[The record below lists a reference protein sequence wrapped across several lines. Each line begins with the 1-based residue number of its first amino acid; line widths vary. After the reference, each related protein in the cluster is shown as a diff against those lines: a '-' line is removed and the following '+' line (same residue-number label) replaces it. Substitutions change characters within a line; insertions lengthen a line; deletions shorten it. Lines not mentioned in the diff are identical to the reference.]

1 VRPALP
7 LIGWGLAL
15 AAFALGLLIWSG
27 SVRSPWILLACSA
40 AVTICAGI
48 AVGIAAPRQRE
59 RARPLPDMSL
69 SPTLAAFG
77 VLLVLGAIAAGRW
90 LVLVGLGVT
99 AVGVGGVIHELLAQR
114 SAVRR

>member
-1 VRPALP
+1 
-7 LIGWGLAL
+7 
-15 AAFALGLLIWSG
+15 
-27 SVRSPWILLACSA
+27 
-40 AVTICAGI
+40 
-48 AVGIAAPRQRE
+48 
-59 RARPLPDMSL
+59 MSL

>member
-15 AAFALGLLIWSG
+15 AVFAAGLLIWTG
-27 SVRSPWILLACSA
+27 SVRGPWILLACSA
-40 AVTICAGI
+40 AVTIITGI

-59 RARPLPDMSL
+59 GARPLPDMSL
-69 SPTLAAFG
+69 SPTLTAFG
-77 VLLVLGAIAAGRW
+77 VLLVLGAVAAGRW
-90 LVLVGLGVT
+90 LVLVGLGIT